1 MSERLRRLGAD
12 AGIAGAIL
20 TMTAGIMHPKGSS
33 DVGTVE
39 EWMLRVSASDTWILV
54 HLLLLLGAVLLLPA
68 SYAIAHAYPEE
79 RARAW
84 GRLGYLA
91 AIVATGVAVTT
102 FLFDGAVV
110 KNIAELWEE
119 NRATRI
125 DAAALLATEAGFIF
139 VAGLQLTTGL
149 VALAFGVAGITT
161 DAHPRWLGWMALI
174 ASFCALVPGAVHYLV
189 GSQTWSVSLVY
200 VSTALLA
207 IWFLV
212 MSQRILSTPSLEAE
226 PAV

>member
-1 MSERLRRLGAD
+1 MSETLRRLGAD

-20 TMTAGIMHPKGSS
+20 TMVAGIMHPKGSS

-68 SYAIAHAYPEE
+68 SYAIAHAFPED

-91 AIVATGVAVTT
+91 TIVATGVALTT

-110 KNIAELWEE
+110 KNISELWEE

-125 DAAALLATEAGFIF
+125 DAAALLATEAGFVF

-149 VALAFGVAGITT
+149 VAFAFGIAGVTT
-161 DAHPRWLGWMALI
+161 RAHPRWLGGMALV
-174 ASFCALVPGAVHYLV
+174 AAVCALMPGTVHYLV

-207 IWFLV
+207 IWFLI
-212 MSQRILSTPSLEAE
+212 MSQRILSASPGTD
-226 PAV
+226 PALA